1 MKFIDDEVTSS
12 EKLDV
17 AGQSISIVP
26 ITNGSC
32 NEEEIRTLLKLQLKM
47 ATSSINHE
55 YARMEFESVGNMQ
68 RREEL
73 LDFMNDCRSEY
84 YEAREVLVQRDPSAL
99 AEFERDLL
107 LQKAQTL
114 TQYNA

>member
-1 MKFIDDEVTSS
+1 MKYFDDEITSS

-26 ITNGSC
+26 MTNGSC

-55 YARMEFESVGNMQ
+55 YARMEFDTVNNM
-68 RREEL
+68 
-73 LDFMNDCRSEY
+73 
-84 YEAREVLVQRDPSAL
+84 
-99 AEFERDLL
+99 
-107 LQKAQTL
+107 
-114 TQYNA
+114 